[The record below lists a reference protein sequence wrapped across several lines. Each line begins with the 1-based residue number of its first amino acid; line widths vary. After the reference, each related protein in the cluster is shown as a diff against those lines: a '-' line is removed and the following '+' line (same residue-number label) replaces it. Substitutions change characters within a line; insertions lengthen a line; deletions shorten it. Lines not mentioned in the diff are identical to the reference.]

1 MWGFEDPEG
10 LEGYSNFLVRSRD
23 INLRSQWFQRSLDSN
38 YLFEKNIWGPE
49 GPEIQTDSLKN
60 I

>member
-1 MWGFEDPEG
+1 MWGFEDPKG

>member
-1 MWGFEDPEG
+1 MRGFEDPEG

-38 YLFEKNIWGPE
+38 YLFEKNI
-49 GPEIQTDSLKN
+49 
-60 I
+60 